1 MIDYKLDA
9 KEAKN
14 KFFDFLKTY
23 AEEISNKVFELE
35 NKLDFYEN
43 LKSFIDTKDVNKL
56 KDNDNVLYSKNI
68 YDSLTDKLEI
78 NDVMLRINEIMND
91 IKEMSKMIVN
101 IRKVLSNET
110 TDNIT
115 LFKLLDSI
123 NLNDHEK
130 ILTLY
135 EIFNSSSN
143 SFNND
148 LIIIDVEEDELI
160 KKYNKLKDKANR
172 FYEKYSYLID
182 KDDDNTKNTRKKNL
196 YYVQMLVVNINAIEM
211 PASEKMAIL
220 MYKLKSSLLE
230 DNEKN
235 MYDKSEVDILDL
247 NRKIP
252 NLSSWL
258 ELGKELEKRMRN
270 ENN

>member
-14 KFFDFLKTY
+14 KFFDFLKLY
-23 AEEISNKVFELE
+23 VEEISNMIFELE
-35 NKLDFYEN
+35 NKLEFYEN
-43 LKSFIDTKDVNKL
+43 LKSFVDSKDVNKL
-56 KDNDNVLYSKNI
+56 KNNEHVLYSKNV
-68 YDSLTDKLEI
+68 YDSLIDKIEI
-78 NDVMLRINEIMND
+78 NDLMIRINEVMDEIKVNSKD
-91 IKEMSKMIVN
+91 IIN
-101 IRKVLSNET
+101 IRKILSNESI
-110 TDNIT
+110 DNKV
-115 LFKLLDSI
+115 LFKLLDSS

-130 ILTLY
+130 VLTLY
-135 EIFNSSSN
+135 EIFNSSSS

-148 LIIIDVEEDELI
+148 LIIIDVEEEELI

-196 YYVQMLVVNINAIEM
+196 YYIQMLVVNINAIEM

-220 MYKLKSSLLE
+220 MYKLKSTLLE
-230 DNEKN
+230 DNDKN
-235 MYDKSEVDILDL
+235 MYDKSEDEILDL

-258 ELGKELEKRMRN
+258 ELGKELEKRMRS